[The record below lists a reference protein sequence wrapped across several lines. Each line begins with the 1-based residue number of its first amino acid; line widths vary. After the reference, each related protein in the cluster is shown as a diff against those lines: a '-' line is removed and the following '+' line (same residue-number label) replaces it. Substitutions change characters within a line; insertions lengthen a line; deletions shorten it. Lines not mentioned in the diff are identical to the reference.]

1 MLKLQKDIILDFV
14 DSAVSKLTVAVGSV
28 FEWVELLEKSIY
40 DQGSLLFPKTMKK
53 LSGLNRSPQHTIKF
67 VKKKKEFL
75 GRINGTCD
83 HCTRDSLLIFLEKVS
98 ARPQIICSGE
108 SSMKNT

>member
-67 VKKKKEFL
+67 VKKKRVF
-75 GRINGTCD
+75 GQN
-83 HCTRDSLLIFLEKVS
+83 
-98 ARPQIICSGE
+98 
-108 SSMKNT
+108 

>member
-1 MLKLQKDIILDFV
+1 MLKLQKDIIIDFV

-40 DQGSLLFPKTMKK
+40 GQGSLLFPKTMKK

-67 VKKKKEFL
+67 VKENEFF
-75 GRINGTCD
+75 GRINSTCD
-83 HCTRDSLLIFLEKVS
+83 HCTKDSLLIFLEKVS
-98 ARPQIICSGE
+98 ARPQIICCGE
-108 SSMKNT
+108 SSMKNI